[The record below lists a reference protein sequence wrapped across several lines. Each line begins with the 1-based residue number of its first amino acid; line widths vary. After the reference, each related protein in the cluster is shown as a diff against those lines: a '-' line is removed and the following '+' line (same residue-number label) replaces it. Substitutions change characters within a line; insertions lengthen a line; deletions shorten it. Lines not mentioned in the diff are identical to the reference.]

1 MFNIFCFPPAVCEKK
16 REREKK
22 EKYWKA
28 PEQTTLEKS
37 ALKEMKIGM
46 VKITKLYHLFA
57 QKIHE
62 ICRVGHNRSPKI
74 IL

>member
-1 MFNIFCFPPAVCEKK
+1 MTKK
-16 REREKK
+16 REREKE

-28 PEQTTLEKS
+28 PEQITIRKS
-37 ALKEMKIGM
+37 ALKEMKIGT

-57 QKIHE
+57 QKITK